1 MIRRLLLL
9 SLFVVLVFSSAFS
22 QTFVWGT
29 TLAGSSSQW
38 IRDVDVDPDGNVIVG
53 GWSYSN
59 ASIDTIDL
67 TCIAY
72 DGIVAKLN
80 SDGDALW
87 AQRVGGT
94 SQDGISL
101 VEADMDGN
109 VLVAGFFFGTA
120 SIGDTTITG
129 TSSTDYDAYVAKF
142 DPDGDLLWVKVIP
155 GAGGQQI
162 AGLASDGAGNVVVQI
177 FFNDALF
184 AGATSFSNS
193 ASSYYN
199 SAIIKFDSS
208 GAFQWKQQIEGEVYT
223 AAITSYAYN
232 MYYRFGGLDV
242 DSAGNI
248 YATGTFVS
256 GDTLEVGSLTTTSYG
271 GLDAYLVKFNS
282 SGTPQWLRHGGGTS
296 SDYGC
301 DVAVDNS
308 GNVFLTGWGYSSM
321 LFGSISMSATGYTY
335 VVRYNSSGSATWG
348 DRPTGNAYYPTI
360 DVDNQGSFYLS
371 QLIYGAN
378 TTVTYASGVAY
389 TNVVT
394 TNSYTPMFVKRDYLN
409 GSWEWATGPT
419 ANPYTVYTSSIAARD
434 PDYVYGAG
442 MLYGS
447 MGFGNVSLSGS
458 GWDGFVTHIANC
470 DYLIANAYT
479 IGNDTV
485 ICDGEEIEV
494 YADTNSLYDYQWLY
508 NGAVISGEINDS
520 YTVDDDGAYS
530 VVIDSAGCIDTSD
543 VVNITVAAPP
553 NVTHS
558 NFSAVCDGDDPFLL
572 TGGNPSGGSY
582 SGSGVIS
589 GDTFDPGIAALG
601 NNVIWYSYTD
611 ANGCTDSV
619 SKTINVG
626 QSPAIFTTSITA
638 CEGDG
643 PISLSGASY
652 GFPTGGSHSG
662 TGVSGNQFYP
672 SVAGPGTHYI
682 YYSSSAGC
690 FATDSITATVTASPS
705 VNLTAPSTACA
716 TSSTPIVLT
725 GSPSGGTFLWNS
737 ISSQLFYPSLAGIGN
752 VMVTYSVTQS
762 GCTAIDTEY
771 IYVDTVPTV
780 TIATLPTLCEDD
792 DTLGLTTYGTPS
804 GGTFSGTGVSSNVF
818 DPATSSTGTFT
829 ITYSYTNGC
838 GTYTDT
844 ESLTV
849 SPTPSISISSTD
861 VSCNGGSDGSAT
873 ATPSG
878 GSSPY
883 SYAWSGGGGSA
894 ATANNL
900 SAGTY
905 TVTVTDN
912 NGCEGTSSVT
922 INEPTQLIVITSA
935 TAVSCNGGSNGAV
948 SSIATGGTSS
958 YSYLWSNGSTSS
970 IVTGMSAGTYTVTAT
985 DANGCTATATA
996 TITEPTAVVA
1006 SIGTPTNVSCNG
1018 GSDGSAT
1025 ASGSGGTSPYSFA
1038 WSGGAGSSATATG
1051 LSAGTYT
1058 VTVTD
1063 ANGCSDTETVTI
1075 TEPTPVVASIGT
1087 PTNVSCNGG
1096 SDGSATAS
1104 GSGGTSPYSYAW
1116 SGGGSSA
1123 TATGLSAG
1131 TYTVTVTDA
1140 NGCTDTETVSIT
1152 QPATAVTVSITSS
1165 TNVSCNGGTD
1175 GAATASGSG
1184 GTGTITYAWSGGA
1197 GSSAT
1202 ATTLSAGTYTVTAT
1216 DANGCTDTASV
1227 TITEPTAVVASISSS
1242 TNVSC
1247 NGGSDGSA
1255 TAAGSGGTSPY
1266 SFAWSG
1272 GGGSSAT
1279 ATGLSAGTYTITVTD
1294 ANGCTDTETVTITEP
1309 TAVVA
1314 SIGTPTNVSCN
1325 GGSDGSATA
1334 SGSGG
1339 TSPYS
1344 FAWSGGAGSSATA
1357 TGLSAGTYTVT
1368 VTDANGCSDTE
1379 TVTITEPTP
1388 VVASIGTPT
1397 NVSCNGGS
1405 DGSAT
1410 ASGSGGTSPYSYA
1423 WSGGGSSAT
1432 ATGLSAGTYTVTV
1445 TDANGCTDT
1454 ETVSITQPA
1463 TAVTVSITS
1472 STNVSCNG
1480 GTDGAATASGSGGT
1494 GTITYAWS
1502 GGAGSSAT
1510 ATTLSAGTYTVTA
1523 TDANG
1528 CTDTASVTITEPTA
1542 VVASISSSTNV
1553 SCNGGSDGSATA
1565 AGSGGTSPYS
1575 FAWSGGG
1582 GSSATATGLSAGTY
1596 TITVTDANGCTDTE
1610 TVTITEPTAV
1620 VASIGTPT
1628 NVSCNGGSDGSATA
1642 SGSGGTSPYSF
1653 AWSGGA
1659 GSSATA
1665 TGLSAGTYTVT
1676 VTDANGCSDTE
1687 TVTITEPTPV
1697 VASIGTPT
1705 NVSCN
1710 GGSDGSATASGSGG
1724 TSPYSYAWSGG
1735 GSSATATGLSA
1746 GTYTV
1751 TVTDANGCTD
1761 TETVSIT
1768 QPATAVTVSITSSTN
1783 VSCNGGTDGAATAS
1797 GSGGTG
1803 TITYA
1808 WSGGAGSS
1816 ATATTL
1822 SAGTY
1827 TVTATDA
1834 NGCTDTAS
1842 VTITE
1847 PTAVVASISSST
1859 NVSCNGGSDGS
1870 ATAAGSG
1877 GTSPY
1882 SFAWSGGGGSSAT
1895 ATGLSAG
1902 TYTITVTDANG
1913 CTDTETVTITEPT
1926 AVVASIGTPTNVSCN
1941 GGSDGSATASGSGG
1955 TSPYSFAWSGG
1966 AGSSATA
1973 TGLSAGTYTV
1983 TVTDANGCSDTETV
1997 TITEPTPVVASIGTP
2012 TNVSCNGGSDG
2023 SATASGS
2030 GGTSPYSYA
2039 WSGGGS
2045 SATATS
2051 LSAGTYTVTVTDAN
2065 GCTDTETVSI
2075 TQPATAVTVS
2085 ITSSTNVSCN
2095 GGTDGAATASGS
2107 GGTGTITYAWS
2118 GGAGSSATAT
2128 TLAAGTYT
2136 VTATDANGCT
2146 DTASVT
2152 ITEPTAVV
2160 ASISSSTN
2168 VSCNGGSDGSAT
2180 AAGSGGTSPYSYAW
2194 SGGAGSSATATG
2206 LSAGTYTITV
2216 TDANGCTDT
2225 ETVTITEPTAVVASI
2240 GTPTNVSCNGGSDG
2254 SATASGSGGTSPYSF
2269 AWSGGAGSSATA
2281 TGLSAGTYTVTVTD
2295 ANGCSDTETVTI
2307 TEPTPTTAS
2316 ISSST
2321 NLTCFG
2327 SNDGSAT
2334 AAGSGGTS
2342 PYTYVWSSGAV
2353 TATASGLAAGTF
2365 TVTVTDANGCTQVA
2379 SVTIT
2384 QPIVL
2389 ATTVS
2394 LDNNVSCNGGNDG
2407 GASVSVSGGTS
2418 PYTYLWSSSE
2428 TSTSADSLSA
2438 GTAFVTVTDAN
2449 GCEAID
2455 SIQIT
2460 EPNVL
2465 SASIGSS
2472 TNVSC
2477 NAGSDG
2483 SATVSV
2489 SGGTTAYAYAW
2500 SGGGGTAVTA
2510 SGLSAGTY
2518 TVTVTDANGCTDTA
2532 SVTLTEP
2539 SAITIS
2545 TSATNVS
2552 CNGANDGSITA
2563 STSGGTP
2570 GYSYLWSTAATS
2582 ATVTNLSP
2590 GNYSV
2595 TVTDANGCAQT
2606 ATQSIT
2612 EPTVL
2617 TASTSVDNNVNC
2629 NGGSDGSATASGSGG
2644 TSPYT
2649 FAWSSGGTAATET
2662 GLSAGTFTVTVTDA
2676 NGCTDTETVS
2686 ITEPTLLV
2694 ASAGVDSNTTC
2705 ASTATGVATAS
2716 AVGGAS
2722 PYSYAWSTGSTSFT
2736 ATGLGTGTYC
2746 VTVTDANGC
2755 IDTACIS
2762 IVVEDTVA
2770 PTVITQNI
2778 NAYIDAA
2785 GSVTISSDDVDNG
2798 SSDECGIAYK
2808 MLSDSLFDCTNLFT
2822 PITVVLTVGDVNG
2835 NVDSAMAVVTVVDT
2849 LAPTAASISALTLYI
2864 DSAGSASI
2872 TTTQIDS
2879 SSTDNCSIDS
2889 LWLSQE
2895 DFYCADTSGSTIVM
2909 LYAMDESGNVD
2920 SSSTSITV
2928 FDTMVPVV
2936 IGQNVTVYLDF
2947 SGNAT
2952 IDTTFINTSSFDN
2965 CAIDTMW
2972 LSRYSFSC
2980 ADVGAPQETW
2990 LHAIDISG
2998 NLDSNSYSV
3007 TVIDSFAP
3015 VIVATDTTVYLNAAG
3030 SATIDTTYLNVA
3042 SFDNC
3047 EVDTMWLSQYV
3058 FSCADTAAPQSVML
3072 YVQDGYGNV
3081 DSAQQLVTVMDS
3093 NSPIIAVND
3102 TTLYLPVSGSVTVT
3116 ANALDNGTSDNCS
3129 IASMSIDQSTFD
3141 CADLGV
3147 NNVIFTATDVSGNAS
3162 TETFLVTV
3170 IDTLTNMT
3178 VTVDTALL
3186 CAGDSNG
3193 AATASATGFT
3203 AGYTYL
3209 WSDGQTTASATGL
3222 ASGTY
3227 YVTATSAGGC
3237 EIVDSVTFVGPA
3249 GMNGALTAQDITCF
3263 GGNNGWIASSVSGGT
3278 ASYSYVWNS
3287 GATTD
3292 SIGSLTAGL
3301 YSLTVTDA
3309 NGCTI
3314 ELDTLLSQPTQ
3325 VDATISASVT
3335 SICSND
3341 SSATLTISVT
3351 GGAGG
3356 MYDKLWDIYGDTSS
3370 ADTINNV
3377 GAGTFY
3383 VIVTDSF
3390 GCMDVDSITI
3400 DENPLPALSFEILE
3414 DTACAG
3420 VQVTLD
3426 SVSPAGGV
3434 WSGAGVDGDTLFTDT
3449 LIGTQYVTYAFTDSN
3464 GCSNTIMDSIHILPQ
3479 AIISF
3484 TSDPVELC
3492 AGEQIALN
3500 FASPAGGVYTS
3511 QFSDGD
3517 MLVAPDTVYS
3527 GIGGWYVFEN
3537 ACGVDSDTFS
3547 LLVHPLPMVDLGPDT
3562 MLCNATGMTLTA
3574 GTHAGY
3580 LWSTGETSSSILLNG
3595 GEEPLT
3601 EDQIIWVQV
3610 ASTEGCLGSDTLMI
3624 DVIEQP
3630 TFYLG
3635 DNTDIC
3641 LDEELTLSVP
3651 NVYDNFLWSDSSTGL
3666 SILAHDGTMKM
3677 PGTYQF
3683 WALGYNEAGCSYSDT
3698 LYLSLIDCDGTYVGI
3713 EEVGGGVFGFD
3724 FYPNPA
3730 ADNVNL
3736 VLNASADDLRSV
3748 GIYGA
3753 MGEVVRTFGKAD
3765 WSSNGHEDE
3774 VLIELGE
3781 IANGIYLIQV
3791 NHAEGTSTKRLV
3803 IGR

>member
-193 ASSYYN
+193 ASTYYN

-223 AAITSYAYN
+223 AGITSYAYN

-296 SDYGC
+296 SDYGS

-434 PDYVYGAG
+434 PDYVYGSG

-479 IGNDTV
+479 IGNDTI

-589 GDTFDPGIAALG
+589 GDTFDPGIAAVG

-1006 SIGTPTNVSCNG
+1006 FIGTPTNVSCNG

-1314 SIGTPTNVSCN
+1314 FIGTPTNVSCN

-1620 VASIGTPT
+1620 VAFIGTPT

-1882 SFAWSGGGGSSAT
+1882 SFAWSGGG
-1895 ATGLSAG
+1895 
-1902 TYTITVTDANG
+1902 
-1913 CTDTETVTITEPT
+1913 
-1926 AVVASIGTPTNVSCN
+1926 
-1941 GGSDGSATASGSGG
+1941 
-1955 TSPYSFAWSGG
+1955 
-1966 AGSSATA
+1966 
-1973 TGLSAGTYTV
+1973 
-1983 TVTDANGCSDTETV
+1983 
-1997 TITEPTPVVASIGTP
+1997 
-2012 TNVSCNGGSDG
+2012 
-2023 SATASGS
+2023 
-2030 GGTSPYSYA
+2030 
-2039 WSGGGS
+2039 
-2045 SATATS
+2045 
-2051 LSAGTYTVTVTDAN
+2051 
-2065 GCTDTETVSI
+2065 
-2075 TQPATAVTVS
+2075 
-2085 ITSSTNVSCN
+2085 
-2095 GGTDGAATASGS
+2095 
-2107 GGTGTITYAWS
+2107 
-2118 GGAGSSATAT
+2118 
-2128 TLAAGTYT
+2128 
-2136 VTATDANGCT
+2136 
-2146 DTASVT
+2146 
-2152 ITEPTAVV
+2152 
-2160 ASISSSTN
+2160 
-2168 VSCNGGSDGSAT
+2168 
-2180 AAGSGGTSPYSYAW
+2180 
-2194 SGGAGSSATATG
+2194 GSSATATG

-2595 TVTDANGCAQT
+2595 TVTDANGCTQT

-2808 MLSDSLFDCTNLFT
+2808 MLSDSLFDCTDLFT

-2947 SGNAT
+2947 SGNAM

-3081 DSAQQLVTVMDS
+3081 DSAQQLVTVMDT

-3237 EIVDSVTFVGPA
+3237 EIVDSVTFVEPA

-3292 SIGSLTAGL
+3292 SIGSLTAGP

-3420 VQVTLD
+3420 VQVALD

>member
-296 SDYGC
+296 SDYGS

-434 PDYVYGAG
+434 PDYVYGSG

-479 IGNDTV
+479 IGNDTI

-589 GDTFDPGIAALG
+589 GDTFDPGIAAVG

-996 TITEPTAVVA
+996 
-1006 SIGTPTNVSCNG
+1006 
-1018 GSDGSAT
+1018 
-1025 ASGSGGTSPYSFA
+1025 
-1038 WSGGAGSSATATG
+1038 
-1051 LSAGTYT
+1051 
-1058 VTVTD
+1058 
-1063 ANGCSDTETVTI
+1063 
-1075 TEPTPVVASIGT
+1075 
-1087 PTNVSCNGG
+1087 
-1096 SDGSATAS
+1096 
-1104 GSGGTSPYSYAW
+1104 
-1116 SGGGSSA
+1116 
-1123 TATGLSAG
+1123 
-1131 TYTVTVTDA
+1131 
-1140 NGCTDTETVSIT
+1140 
-1152 QPATAVTVSITSS
+1152 
-1165 TNVSCNGGTD
+1165 
-1175 GAATASGSG
+1175 
-1184 GTGTITYAWSGGA
+1184 
-1197 GSSAT
+1197 
-1202 ATTLSAGTYTVTAT
+1202 
-1216 DANGCTDTASV
+1216 
-1227 TITEPTAVVASISSS
+1227 
-1242 TNVSC
+1242 
-1247 NGGSDGSA
+1247 
-1255 TAAGSGGTSPY
+1255 
-1266 SFAWSG
+1266 
-1272 GGGSSAT
+1272 
-1279 ATGLSAGTYTITVTD
+1279 
-1294 ANGCTDTETVTITEP
+1294 TITEP

-2595 TVTDANGCAQT
+2595 TVTDANGCTQT

-2808 MLSDSLFDCTNLFT
+2808 MLSDSLFDCTDLFT

-3081 DSAQQLVTVMDS
+3081 DSAQQLVTVMDT

-3237 EIVDSVTFVGPA
+3237 EIVDSVTFVEPA

-3292 SIGSLTAGL
+3292 SIGSLTAGP

-3420 VQVTLD
+3420 VQVALD

>member
-1 MIRRLLLL
+1 MLTPIFGQQLRRQNRRNMIRRLLLL

-193 ASSYYN
+193 ASTYYN

-223 AAITSYAYN
+223 AGITSYAYN

-296 SDYGC
+296 SDYGS

-479 IGNDTV
+479 IGNDTI

-589 GDTFDPGIAALG
+589 GDTFDPGIAAVG

-1123 TATGLSAG
+1123 TAT
-1131 TYTVTVTDA
+1131 
-1140 NGCTDTETVSIT
+1140 
-1152 QPATAVTVSITSS
+1152 
-1165 TNVSCNGGTD
+1165 
-1175 GAATASGSG
+1175 
-1184 GTGTITYAWSGGA
+1184 
-1197 GSSAT
+1197 
-1202 ATTLSAGTYTVTAT
+1202 
-1216 DANGCTDTASV
+1216 
-1227 TITEPTAVVASISSS
+1227 
-1242 TNVSC
+1242 
-1247 NGGSDGSA
+1247 
-1255 TAAGSGGTSPY
+1255 
-1266 SFAWSG
+1266 
-1272 GGGSSAT
+1272 
-1279 ATGLSAGTYTITVTD
+1279 
-1294 ANGCTDTETVTITEP
+1294 
-1309 TAVVA
+1309 
-1314 SIGTPTNVSCN
+1314 
-1325 GGSDGSATA
+1325 
-1334 SGSGG
+1334 
-1339 TSPYS
+1339 
-1344 FAWSGGAGSSATA
+1344 
-1357 TGLSAGTYTVT
+1357 
-1368 VTDANGCSDTE
+1368 
-1379 TVTITEPTP
+1379 
-1388 VVASIGTPT
+1388 
-1397 NVSCNGGS
+1397 
-1405 DGSAT
+1405 
-1410 ASGSGGTSPYSYA
+1410 
-1423 WSGGGSSAT
+1423 
-1432 ATGLSAGTYTVTV
+1432 
-1445 TDANGCTDT
+1445 
-1454 ETVSITQPA
+1454 
-1463 TAVTVSITS
+1463 
-1472 STNVSCNG
+1472 
-1480 GTDGAATASGSGGT
+1480 
-1494 GTITYAWS
+1494 
-1502 GGAGSSAT
+1502 
-1510 ATTLSAGTYTVTA
+1510 
-1523 TDANG
+1523 
-1528 CTDTASVTITEPTA
+1528 
-1542 VVASISSSTNV
+1542 
-1553 SCNGGSDGSATA
+1553 
-1565 AGSGGTSPYS
+1565 
-1575 FAWSGGG
+1575 
-1582 GSSATATGLSAGTY
+1582 
-1596 TITVTDANGCTDTE
+1596 
-1610 TVTITEPTAV
+1610 
-1620 VASIGTPT
+1620 
-1628 NVSCNGGSDGSATA
+1628 
-1642 SGSGGTSPYSF
+1642 
-1653 AWSGGA
+1653 
-1659 GSSATA
+1659 
-1665 TGLSAGTYTVT
+1665 
-1676 VTDANGCSDTE
+1676 
-1687 TVTITEPTPV
+1687 
-1697 VASIGTPT
+1697 
-1705 NVSCN
+1705 
-1710 GGSDGSATASGSGG
+1710 
-1724 TSPYSYAWSGG
+1724 
-1735 GSSATATGLSA
+1735 
-1746 GTYTV
+1746 
-1751 TVTDANGCTD
+1751 
-1761 TETVSIT
+1761 
-1768 QPATAVTVSITSSTN
+1768 
-1783 VSCNGGTDGAATAS
+1783 
-1797 GSGGTG
+1797 
-1803 TITYA
+1803 
-1808 WSGGAGSS
+1808 
-1816 ATATTL
+1816 
-1822 SAGTY
+1822 
-1827 TVTATDA
+1827 
-1834 NGCTDTAS
+1834 
-1842 VTITE
+1842 
-1847 PTAVVASISSST
+1847 
-1859 NVSCNGGSDGS
+1859 
-1870 ATAAGSG
+1870 
-1877 GTSPY
+1877 
-1882 SFAWSGGGGSSAT
+1882 
-1895 ATGLSAG
+1895 
-1902 TYTITVTDANG
+1902 
-1913 CTDTETVTITEPT
+1913 
-1926 AVVASIGTPTNVSCN
+1926 
-1941 GGSDGSATASGSGG
+1941 
-1955 TSPYSFAWSGG
+1955 
-1966 AGSSATA
+1966 
-1973 TGLSAGTYTV
+1973 
-1983 TVTDANGCSDTETV
+1983 
-1997 TITEPTPVVASIGTP
+1997 
-2012 TNVSCNGGSDG
+2012 
-2023 SATASGS
+2023 
-2030 GGTSPYSYA
+2030 
-2039 WSGGGS
+2039 
-2045 SATATS
+2045 S

-2194 SGGAGSSATATG
+2194 SGGGRVISDS
-2206 LSAGTYTITV
+2206 YRTIRRNV
-2216 TDANGCTDT
+2216 HHNG
-2225 ETVTITEPTAVVASI
+2225 
-2240 GTPTNVSCNGGSDG
+2240 NGRQWLYRYRDSNNHR
-2254 SATASGSGGTSPYSF
+2254 THR
-2269 AWSGGAGSSATA
+2269 
-2281 TGLSAGTYTVTVTD
+2281 
-2295 ANGCSDTETVTI
+2295 
-2307 TEPTPTTAS
+2307 
-2316 ISSST
+2316 SSS
-2321 NLTCFG
+2321 FHRH
-2327 SNDGSAT
+2327 
-2334 AAGSGGTS
+2334 
-2342 PYTYVWSSGAV
+2342 P
-2353 TATASGLAAGTF
+2353 
-2365 TVTVTDANGCTQVA
+2365 
-2379 SVTIT
+2379 
-2384 QPIVL
+2384 
-2389 ATTVS
+2389 
-2394 LDNNVSCNGGNDG
+2394 
-2407 GASVSVSGGTS
+2407 
-2418 PYTYLWSSSE
+2418 
-2428 TSTSADSLSA
+2428 
-2438 GTAFVTVTDAN
+2438 
-2449 GCEAID
+2449 
-2455 SIQIT
+2455 
-2460 EPNVL
+2460 
-2465 SASIGSS
+2465 
-2472 TNVSC
+2472 
-2477 NAGSDG
+2477 
-2483 SATVSV
+2483 
-2489 SGGTTAYAYAW
+2489 
-2500 SGGGGTAVTA
+2500 
-2510 SGLSAGTY
+2510 
-2518 TVTVTDANGCTDTA
+2518 
-2532 SVTLTEP
+2532 
-2539 SAITIS
+2539 
-2545 TSATNVS
+2545 
-2552 CNGANDGSITA
+2552 
-2563 STSGGTP
+2563 
-2570 GYSYLWSTAATS
+2570 
-2582 ATVTNLSP
+2582 
-2590 GNYSV
+2590 
-2595 TVTDANGCAQT
+2595 
-2606 ATQSIT
+2606 
-2612 EPTVL
+2612 
-2617 TASTSVDNNVNC
+2617 
-2629 NGGSDGSATASGSGG
+2629 
-2644 TSPYT
+2644 
-2649 FAWSSGGTAATET
+2649 
-2662 GLSAGTFTVTVTDA
+2662 
-2676 NGCTDTETVS
+2676 
-2686 ITEPTLLV
+2686 
-2694 ASAGVDSNTTC
+2694 
-2705 ASTATGVATAS
+2705 
-2716 AVGGAS
+2716 
-2722 PYSYAWSTGSTSFT
+2722 
-2736 ATGLGTGTYC
+2736 
-2746 VTVTDANGC
+2746 
-2755 IDTACIS
+2755 
-2762 IVVEDTVA
+2762 
-2770 PTVITQNI
+2770 
-2778 NAYIDAA
+2778 
-2785 GSVTISSDDVDNG
+2785 
-2798 SSDECGIAYK
+2798 
-2808 MLSDSLFDCTNLFT
+2808 
-2822 PITVVLTVGDVNG
+2822 
-2835 NVDSAMAVVTVVDT
+2835 
-2849 LAPTAASISALTLYI
+2849 
-2864 DSAGSASI
+2864 
-2872 TTTQIDS
+2872 
-2879 SSTDNCSIDS
+2879 
-2889 LWLSQE
+2889 
-2895 DFYCADTSGSTIVM
+2895 
-2909 LYAMDESGNVD
+2909 
-2920 SSSTSITV
+2920 
-2928 FDTMVPVV
+2928 
-2936 IGQNVTVYLDF
+2936 
-2947 SGNAT
+2947 
-2952 IDTTFINTSSFDN
+2952 
-2965 CAIDTMW
+2965 
-2972 LSRYSFSC
+2972 
-2980 ADVGAPQETW
+2980 
-2990 LHAIDISG
+2990 
-2998 NLDSNSYSV
+2998 
-3007 TVIDSFAP
+3007 
-3015 VIVATDTTVYLNAAG
+3015 
-3030 SATIDTTYLNVA
+3030 
-3042 SFDNC
+3042 
-3047 EVDTMWLSQYV
+3047 
-3058 FSCADTAAPQSVML
+3058 
-3072 YVQDGYGNV
+3072 
-3081 DSAQQLVTVMDS
+3081 
-3093 NSPIIAVND
+3093 
-3102 TTLYLPVSGSVTVT
+3102 
-3116 ANALDNGTSDNCS
+3116 
-3129 IASMSIDQSTFD
+3129 DQR
-3141 CADLGV
+3141 
-3147 NNVIFTATDVSGNAS
+3147 
-3162 TETFLVTV
+3162 
-3170 IDTLTNMT
+3170 
-3178 VTVDTALL
+3178 
-3186 CAGDSNG
+3186 
-3193 AATASATGFT
+3193 
-3203 AGYTYL
+3203 
-3209 WSDGQTTASATGL
+3209 
-3222 ASGTY
+3222 
-3227 YVTATSAGGC
+3227 
-3237 EIVDSVTFVGPA
+3237 
-3249 GMNGALTAQDITCF
+3249 
-3263 GGNNGWIASSVSGGT
+3263 
-3278 ASYSYVWNS
+3278 
-3287 GATTD
+3287 
-3292 SIGSLTAGL
+3292 
-3301 YSLTVTDA
+3301 
-3309 NGCTI
+3309 
-3314 ELDTLLSQPTQ
+3314 
-3325 VDATISASVT
+3325 
-3335 SICSND
+3335 
-3341 SSATLTISVT
+3341 
-3351 GGAGG
+3351 
-3356 MYDKLWDIYGDTSS
+3356 KL
-3370 ADTINNV
+3370 
-3377 GAGTFY
+3377 
-3383 VIVTDSF
+3383 
-3390 GCMDVDSITI
+3390 
-3400 DENPLPALSFEILE
+3400 
-3414 DTACAG
+3414 
-3420 VQVTLD
+3420 Q
-3426 SVSPAGGV
+3426 
-3434 WSGAGVDGDTLFTDT
+3434 
-3449 LIGTQYVTYAFTDSN
+3449 
-3464 GCSNTIMDSIHILPQ
+3464 
-3479 AIISF
+3479 
-3484 TSDPVELC
+3484 
-3492 AGEQIALN
+3492 
-3500 FASPAGGVYTS
+3500 
-3511 QFSDGD
+3511 
-3517 MLVAPDTVYS
+3517 
-3527 GIGGWYVFEN
+3527 
-3537 ACGVDSDTFS
+3537 
-3547 LLVHPLPMVDLGPDT
+3547 
-3562 MLCNATGMTLTA
+3562 
-3574 GTHAGY
+3574 
-3580 LWSTGETSSSILLNG
+3580 
-3595 GEEPLT
+3595 
-3601 EDQIIWVQV
+3601 
-3610 ASTEGCLGSDTLMI
+3610 
-3624 DVIEQP
+3624 
-3630 TFYLG
+3630 
-3635 DNTDIC
+3635 
-3641 LDEELTLSVP
+3641 
-3651 NVYDNFLWSDSSTGL
+3651 
-3666 SILAHDGTMKM
+3666 
-3677 PGTYQF
+3677 
-3683 WALGYNEAGCSYSDT
+3683 
-3698 LYLSLIDCDGTYVGI
+3698 
-3713 EEVGGGVFGFD
+3713 
-3724 FYPNPA
+3724 
-3730 ADNVNL
+3730 
-3736 VLNASADDLRSV
+3736 R
-3748 GIYGA
+3748 
-3753 MGEVVRTFGKAD
+3753 R
-3765 WSSNGHEDE
+3765 
-3774 VLIELGE
+3774 
-3781 IANGIYLIQV
+3781 
-3791 NHAEGTSTKRLV
+3791 
-3803 IGR
+3803 